1 MIASPV
7 EEAEAFGWHDQRISV
22 EQVAQAKAILANA
35 QKEEFKH
42 FGMKLEFFLC
52 REREWRAELQSI
64 LFQVGDTV
72 ALDEKAEKA
81 AS

>member
-1 MIASPV
+1 M
-7 EEAEAFGWHDQRISV
+7 
-22 EQVAQAKAILANA
+22 ANA

-42 FGMKLEFFLC
+42 FGMTLEIVLR